1 MEKSLLGG
9 LKNAEIHLTRSRS
22 YHGFDWFF
30 VSQFA
35 MLIKITKE
43 PQRWKVT
50 LSWKAAYANLRTAVS
65 RKKKIFYVTVSTY
78 IHLYKLY
85 VYNVST
91 LKWI

>member
-1 MEKSLLGG
+1 MGNSLDRA
-9 LKNAEIHLTRSRS
+9 KKAKICLTQFRS
-22 YHGFDWFF
+22 YDRFDWFF

-43 PQRWKVT
+43 PQWWKVR

-65 RKKKIFYVTVSTY
+65 RKKKTFYVTVSTY

-91 LKWI
+91 LRWI

>member
-1 MEKSLLGG
+1 MEKSLW
-9 LKNAEIHLTRSRS
+9 LKDAKIRLTRSRS
-22 YHGFDWFF
+22 YDGFDWFF

-43 PQRWKVT
+43 PWRWEVR

-65 RKKKIFYVTVSTY
+65 RKKKTFYVTLSTY
-78 IHLYKLY
+78 IRLYKLY

-91 LKWI
+91 LRWI